1 MKARSF
7 LLAVAATV
15 VLLLTTALGL
25 WWAMAQQSPLKI
37 VGQPLVLPRAARF
50 VPRNASL
57 SLHWLADPGRM
68 PAYAQAVAP
77 VSRRR
82 QARDSTQQLRD
93 GAFALAG
100 LDFVGELAD
109 WIGPQVSLS
118 LFAPVSDAPA
128 GWVLA
133 LTSLDQDGAKRF
145 LQRFWQT
152 RSLAGTDLQIS
163 RYRGM
168 GVISGRGAL
177 LGQDPQPI
185 ATALIDDD
193 LLLIA
198 SSRGVLEQ
206 SLDVSQLDALHQ
218 LGDEALVADLQQ
230 LGRGAALLTADP
242 VAMATWLGMPR
253 SISDDDDLVG
263 LVAALEPKGT
273 ALDLDAVLR
282 FRQPLGG
289 AGTGGLQSQSLMRS
303 AGGSASALA
312 LLSDP
317 AGLLSPHDQDP
328 VAQWLAPVL
337 EETLQTLGAEGASAV
352 VGLDAGPLL
361 WKQGEEGWLLGTSS
375 DQPGLEAVDA
385 DLQVKGLV
393 RSALPSDGS
402 ALEVWTRLARQRQR
416 GEASLQAQL
425 AVALERESGQ
435 DWWGQTLDALTTRQD
450 HSALEPRLDQLRALQ
465 DDGAAPLAQ
474 QLALATEPSRA
485 QLQKWRPWNLI
496 QSVAGRPLLPA
507 VKELALAVGTD
518 QEEGSGEEGAGQAGS
533 HRLRL
538 RAQLRFG

>member
-7 LLAVAATV
+7 LLAVAAAV
-15 VLLLTTALGL
+15 LLLLTTALGF
-25 WWAMAQQSPLKI
+25 WWAMAKQSPLKL

-50 VPRNASL
+50 VPRDASL
-57 SLHWLADPGRM
+57 SLHWLSDPVRM

-100 LDFVGELAD
+100 LDFSGELAD

-118 LFAPVSDAPA
+118 LFAPVADAPA

-177 LGQDPQPI
+177 LGRDPQPI

-218 LGDEALVADLQQ
+218 LGDQALVADLQQ

-242 VAMATWLGMPR
+242 VAMATWLGMPS
-253 SISDDDDLVG
+253 SISDHDDLVG

-273 ALDLDAVLR
+273 ALNLDAVLR
-282 FRQPLGG
+282 FRQPLGSSG
-289 AGTGGLQSQSLMRS
+289 NGVTLSQSLLRS

-312 LLSDP
+312 VLSDP
-317 AGLLSPHDQDP
+317 AGLLSPNSQDP

-337 EETLQTLGAEGASAV
+337 KDTLQTLGSEGASAV
-352 VGLDAGPLL
+352 VGLDSGPLL
-361 WKQGEEGWLLGTSS
+361 WKQGDAGWLLGTTHAA
-375 DQPGLEAVDA
+375 PGLEAVDKE
-385 DLQVKGLV
+385 LQAKGLV
-393 RSALPSDGS
+393 RSVLPSDGS

-425 AVALERESGQ
+425 AVALERESDQ

-450 HSALEPRLDQLRALQ
+450 HSALDPRLDQLKALQ
-465 DDGAAPLAQ
+465 DEGTAPLAQ

-485 QLQKWRPWNLI
+485 QLQKWRPWSLI

-507 VKELALAVGTD
+507 VQELALAAGTD
-518 QEEGSGEEGAGQAGS
+518 QEDGADQAGS
-533 HRLRL
+533 NRLRV

>member
-7 LLAVAATV
+7 LLAVAAAV
-15 VLLLTTALGL
+15 LLLLTTALGF
-25 WWAMAQQSPLKI
+25 WWAMAKQSPLKL

-50 VPRNASL
+50 VPRDASL
-57 SLHWLADPGRM
+57 SLHWLSDPVRM

-100 LDFVGELAD
+100 LDFSGELAD

-118 LFAPVSDAPA
+118 LFAPVADAPA

-177 LGQDPQPI
+177 LGRDPQPI

-218 LGDEALVADLQQ
+218 LGAQALVADLQQ
-230 LGRGAALLTADP
+230 LGRGAAVLTADP
-242 VAMATWLGMPR
+242 VAMATWLGMPN
-253 SISDDDDLVG
+253 SISDHDDLVG
-263 LVAALEPKGT
+263 LVAALEPKGK
-273 ALDLDAVLR
+273 ALNLDAVLR
-282 FRQPLGG
+282 FRQPLGSSG
-289 AGTGGLQSQSLMRS
+289 NGVTLSQSLLRS

-312 LLSDP
+312 VLSDP
-317 AGLLSPHDQDP
+317 AGLLSPNSQDP

-337 EETLQTLGAEGASAV
+337 KNTLQTLGSEGASAV
-352 VGLDAGPLL
+352 VGLDSGPLL
-361 WKQGEEGWLLGTSS
+361 WKQGEAGWLLGTTHAS
-375 DQPGLEAVDA
+375 PGLESVDKE
-385 DLQVKGLV
+385 LQAKGLV
-393 RSALPSDGS
+393 RSVLPSDGS

-425 AVALERESGQ
+425 AVALERESDQ

-450 HSALEPRLDQLRALQ
+450 HSALEPRLDQLKALQ
-465 DDGAAPLAQ
+465 DEGTAPLAQ

-485 QLQKWRPWNLI
+485 QLQKWRPWSLI

-507 VKELALAVGTD
+507 VQELALAAGTD
-518 QEEGSGEEGAGQAGS
+518 QEEGAGQAGS
-533 HRLRL
+533 KRLRV

>member
-7 LLAVAATV
+7 LLAVAAAV
-15 VLLLTTALGL
+15 LLLLTTALGF
-25 WWAMAQQSPLKI
+25 WWAMAKQSPLKL

-50 VPRNASL
+50 VPREASL
-57 SLHWLADPGRM
+57 SLHWLSDPVRM

-100 LDFVGELAD
+100 LDFSGELAD

-118 LFAPVSDAPA
+118 LFAPVADAPA

-177 LGQDPQPI
+177 LGRDPQPI

-218 LGDEALVADLQQ
+218 LGDQDLVADLQQ

-242 VAMATWLGMPR
+242 VAMATWLGMPS
-253 SISDDDDLVG
+253 SISDHDDLVG

-273 ALDLDAVLR
+273 ALNLDAVLR
-282 FRQPLGG
+282 FRQPLGSSG
-289 AGTGGLQSQSLMRS
+289 NGVTLSQSLLRS

-312 LLSDP
+312 VLSDP
-317 AGLLSPHDQDP
+317 AGLLSPNSQDP
-328 VAQWLAPVL
+328 VAQWLAPVFKD
-337 EETLQTLGAEGASAV
+337 TLQTLGSEGASAV
-352 VGLDAGPLL
+352 VGLDTGPLL
-361 WKQGEEGWLLGTSS
+361 WKQGEAGWLLGTTHAA
-375 DQPGLEAVDA
+375 PGLEAVDKE
-385 DLQVKGLV
+385 LQAKGLV
-393 RSALPSDGS
+393 RSVLPSDGS

-425 AVALERESGQ
+425 AVALERESDQ

-450 HSALEPRLDQLRALQ
+450 HSALDPRLDQLKALQ
-465 DDGAAPLAQ
+465 DEGTAPLAQ

-485 QLQKWRPWNLI
+485 QLQKWRPWSLI

-507 VKELALAVGTD
+507 VQELALAAGTD
-518 QEEGSGEEGAGQAGS
+518 QEDGADQAGS
-533 HRLRL
+533 NRLRV

>member
-7 LLAVAATV
+7 LLAVAAA
-15 VLLLTTALGL
+15 VLVLLTTALGL

-37 VGQPLVLPRAARF
+37 VGQALVLPRAARF
-50 VPRNASL
+50 VPKDVSL
-57 SLHWLADPGRM
+57 SLHWLSDPVRM

-118 LFAPVSDAPA
+118 LLAPVADAPA

-177 LGQDPQPI
+177 LGREPQPI

-218 LGDEALVADLQQ
+218 LGDSALEADLKQ

-242 VAMATWLGMPR
+242 AAMATWLGMPS
-253 SISDDDDLVG
+253 SISDRDDLVG
-263 LVAALEPKGT
+263 LVAALDPKGT
-273 ALDLDAVLR
+273 ALNLDAVLR
-282 FRQPLGG
+282 FRQPLGS
-289 AGTGGLQSQSLMRS
+289 AGNGITLSHSLMRS

-312 LLSDP
+312 VLSDP
-317 AGLLSPHDQDP
+317 AALLSPQSDAP

-337 EETLQTLGAEGASAV
+337 QETLQTLGAEGASAV

-361 WKQGEEGWLLGTSS
+361 WEQGEEGWLLGTSS

-385 DLQVKGLV
+385 DLQAKGLV

-450 HSALEPRLDQLRALQ
+450 HAALEPRLDQLRALQ
-465 DDGAAPLAQ
+465 DEGAAPLAQ

-485 QLQKWRPWNLI
+485 QLQKWRPWSLI
-496 QSVAGRPLLPA
+496 QSVAGQPLLPA
-507 VKELALAVGTD
+507 VQELALAAGPD
-518 QEEGSGEEGAGQAGS
+518 QEEGAGQAGS
-533 HRLRL
+533 NRLRL

>member
-1 MKARSF
+1 
-7 LLAVAATV
+7 V
-15 VLLLTTALGL
+15 
-25 WWAMAQQSPLKI
+25 
-37 VGQPLVLPRAARF
+37 
-50 VPRNASL
+50 
-57 SLHWLADPGRM
+57 
-68 PAYAQAVAP
+68 
-77 VSRRR
+77 
-82 QARDSTQQLRD
+82 
-93 GAFALAG
+93 G

-118 LFAPVSDAPA
+118 LLAPVPDAPA

-133 LTSLDQDGAKRF
+133 LTSIDQDGAKRF

-177 LGQDPQPI
+177 LGRETQPI

-218 LGDEALVADLQQ
+218 LGDTDLEADLKQ

-242 VAMATWLGMPR
+242 AAMVKWLGMP
-253 SISDDDDLVG
+253 SPISDHDDLVG

-273 ALDLDAVLR
+273 VLNLDAVLR
-282 FRQPLGG
+282 FRQPLGSVG
-289 AGTGGLQSQSLMRS
+289 NGVTLSQSLMRS

-317 AGLLSPHDQDP
+317 AGLLSPQSEDP

-337 EETLQTLGAEGASAV
+337 QETLQTLGDEGASAV
-352 VGLDAGPLL
+352 VGLDTGPLL
-361 WKQGEEGWLLGTSS
+361 WEQGEEGWLLGTSS

-385 DLQVKGLV
+385 HLQAKGLV

-416 GEASLQAQL
+416 GEASLKAQL

-435 DWWGQTLDALTTRQD
+435 DWWGQTLDALSTRQD
-450 HSALEPRLDQLRALQ
+450 HAALEPRLDQLQALQ
-465 DDGAAPLAQ
+465 DEGAAPLAQ

-485 QLQKWRPWNLI
+485 QLQKWRPWSLI

-507 VKELALAVGTD
+507 VQELAIAAGPD
-518 QEEGSGEEGAGQAGS
+518 QEEGAGQAGS
-533 HRLRL
+533 NRLRL

>member
-7 LLAVAATV
+7 LLAVAAAV
-15 VLLLTTALGL
+15 LLLLTTALGL
-25 WWAMAQQSPLKI
+25 WWAMAEQSPLKL

-50 VPRNASL
+50 VPREASL
-57 SLHWLADPGRM
+57 SLHWLSDPVRM

-82 QARDSTQQLRD
+82 QALDSTQQLRD

-100 LDFVGELAD
+100 LDFSGELAD

-118 LFAPVSDAPA
+118 LLAPVADAPA

-177 LGQDPQPI
+177 LGRDPQPI

-218 LGDEALVADLQQ
+218 LGDQALVADLQQ

-242 VAMATWLGMPR
+242 AAMATWLGIPS
-253 SISDDDDLVG
+253 SISDRDDFVG

-273 ALDLDAVLR
+273 ALNLDAVLR
-282 FRQPLGG
+282 FRQPLGS
-289 AGTGGLQSQSLMRS
+289 AGNGVTLSQSLMRS

-312 LLSDP
+312 VLSDP
-317 AGLLSPHDQDP
+317 AALLSPQSEDP

-337 EETLQTLGAEGASAV
+337 QETLQTLGAEAASAV

-361 WKQGEEGWLLGTSS
+361 WEQGKEGWLLGTSS

-385 DLQVKGLV
+385 DLQAKGLV
-393 RSALPSDGS
+393 RSALPSDDS
-402 ALEVWTRLARQRQR
+402 VLEVWTRLARQQQR

-450 HSALEPRLDQLRALQ
+450 YSALEPRLDQLQALQ
-465 DDGAAPLAQ
+465 DEGAAPLAQ

-485 QLQKWRPWNLI
+485 QLQKWRPWSLI

-507 VKELALAVGTD
+507 VQELAVAAGLD
-518 QEEGSGEEGAGQAGS
+518 QEEGAGQEGS
-533 HRLRL
+533 NRLRL

>member
-7 LLAVAATV
+7 LLAVAAAV
-15 VLLLTTALGL
+15 LVLLTSALGL

-37 VGQPLVLPRAARF
+37 VGQALVLPRAARF
-50 VPRNASL
+50 VPKDSSL
-57 SLHWLADPGRM
+57 SLHWLSDPVRM

-118 LFAPVSDAPA
+118 LLAPVADAPA

-177 LGQDPQPI
+177 LGREPQPI

-218 LGDEALVADLQQ
+218 LGDSALEADLKQ

-242 VAMATWLGMPR
+242 AAMATWLGMPS
-253 SISDDDDLVG
+253 SISDRDDLVG
-263 LVAALEPKGT
+263 LVAALDPKGT
-273 ALDLDAVLR
+273 ALNLDAVLR
-282 FRQPLGG
+282 FRQPLGS
-289 AGTGGLQSQSLMRS
+289 AGNGLMLSQSLMRS

-312 LLSDP
+312 VLSDP
-317 AGLLSPHDQDP
+317 AALLSPQSEAP

-337 EETLQTLGAEGASAV
+337 QETLQTLGAEGASAV

-361 WKQGEEGWLLGTSS
+361 WEQGEEGWLLGTSS

-385 DLQVKGLV
+385 DLQAKGLV

-450 HSALEPRLDQLRALQ
+450 HAALEPRLDQLRALQ
-465 DDGAAPLAQ
+465 DEGAAPLAQ

-485 QLQKWRPWNLI
+485 QLQKWRPWRLI
-496 QSVAGRPLLPA
+496 QSVAGQPLLPA
-507 VKELALAVGTD
+507 VQELALAAGPD
-518 QEEGSGEEGAGQAGS
+518 QEEGAGQAGS
-533 HRLRL
+533 NRLRL

>member
-7 LLAVAATV
+7 LLAVAAA
-15 VLLLTTALGL
+15 VLVLLTTALGL

-37 VGQPLVLPRAARF
+37 VSQALVLPRAARF
-50 VPRNASL
+50 VPKDASL
-57 SLHWLADPGRM
+57 SLHWLSDPVRM

-118 LFAPVSDAPA
+118 LLAPVADAPA

-177 LGQDPQPI
+177 LGREPQPI

-218 LGDEALVADLQQ
+218 LGDAALEADLKQ

-242 VAMATWLGMPR
+242 AAMATWLGMPS
-253 SISDDDDLVG
+253 SISDRDDLVG
-263 LVAALEPKGT
+263 LVAALDPKGT
-273 ALDLDAVLR
+273 ALNLDAVLR
-282 FRQPLGG
+282 FRQPLGS
-289 AGTGGLQSQSLMRS
+289 AGNGITLSHSLMRS

-312 LLSDP
+312 VLSDP
-317 AGLLSPHDQDP
+317 AALLSPQSDAP

-337 EETLQTLGAEGASAV
+337 QETLQTLGAEGASAV

-361 WKQGEEGWLLGTSS
+361 WEQGEEGWLLGTSS

-385 DLQVKGLV
+385 DLQAKGLV

-435 DWWGQTLDALTTRQD
+435 DWWGHTLDALTTRQD
-450 HSALEPRLDQLRALQ
+450 HAALEPRLDQLRALQ
-465 DDGAAPLAQ
+465 DEGAAPLAQ

-485 QLQKWRPWNLI
+485 QLQKWRPWSLI
-496 QSVAGRPLLPA
+496 QSVAGKPLLPA
-507 VKELALAVGTD
+507 VQELALAAGPD
-518 QEEGSGEEGAGQAGS
+518 QEEGAGQAGS
-533 HRLRL
+533 NRLRL

>member
-7 LLAVAATV
+7 LLAVAAAV
-15 VLLLTTALGL
+15 LLLLTTALGF
-25 WWAMAQQSPLKI
+25 WWAMAKQSPLKL

-50 VPRNASL
+50 VPRDASL
-57 SLHWLADPGRM
+57 SLHWLADPVRM

-100 LDFVGELAD
+100 LDFSGELAD
-109 WIGPQVSLS
+109 WIGPQVSLF
-118 LFAPVSDAPA
+118 LVAPVADAPA

-177 LGQDPQPI
+177 LGRDPQPI

-218 LGDEALVADLQQ
+218 LGDQALVADLQQ
-230 LGRGAALLTADP
+230 LSRGAALLTADP
-242 VAMATWLGMPR
+242 VAMATWLGMPNA
-253 SISDDDDLVG
+253 ISDHDDLVG

-273 ALDLDAVLR
+273 ALNLDAVLR
-282 FRQPLGG
+282 FRQPLGSSG
-289 AGTGGLQSQSLMRS
+289 NGVTLSQSLLRS

-312 LLSDP
+312 VLSDP
-317 AGLLSPHDQDP
+317 AGLLSPDSQDP

-337 EETLQTLGAEGASAV
+337 EDTLQTLGSEGASAV
-352 VGLDAGPLL
+352 VGLDSGPLL
-361 WKQGEEGWLLGTSS
+361 WKQGEEGWLLGTTTA
-375 DQPGLEAVDA
+375 QPGLEIVDA
-385 DLQVKGLV
+385 GLQDKGLV

-402 ALEVWTRLARQRQR
+402 TLEVWTRLARQRQR
-416 GEASLQAQL
+416 GEISLQAQL
-425 AVALERESGQ
+425 AVALEREPDQ
-435 DWWGQTLDALTTRQD
+435 DWWGETLDALTTRQD
-450 HSALEPRLDQLRALQ
+450 HSALDPRLDQLKALQ
-465 DDGAAPLAQ
+465 DEGTAPLAQ

-485 QLQKWRPWNLI
+485 QLQKWRPWSLI

-507 VKELALAVGTD
+507 VQELALAAGID
-518 QEEGSGEEGAGQAGS
+518 PEESAGQAGS
-533 HRLRL
+533 NRIRV

>member
-7 LLAVAATV
+7 LLAVAAAV
-15 VLLLTTALGL
+15 LLLLTTALGF
-25 WWAMAQQSPLKI
+25 WWAMAKQSPLKL

-50 VPRNASL
+50 VPRDASL
-57 SLHWLADPGRM
+57 SLHWLSDPVRM

-100 LDFVGELAD
+100 LDFAGELAD

-118 LFAPVSDAPA
+118 LVGPVADAPS

-152 RSLAGTDLQIS
+152 RSLAGTDLQVS

-177 LGQDPQPI
+177 LGREPQPI

-242 VAMATWLGMPR
+242 VAMATWLGMPNA
-253 SISDDDDLVG
+253 ISDHDDLVG

-273 ALDLDAVLR
+273 ALNLDAVLR
-282 FRQPLGG
+282 FRQPLGSSG
-289 AGTGGLQSQSLMRS
+289 NGVTLSPSLLRS

-312 LLSDP
+312 VLSDP
-317 AGLLSPHDQDP
+317 AGLLSPDSQDP

-337 EETLQTLGAEGASAV
+337 KDTLQTLGSEGASAV
-352 VGLDAGPLL
+352 VGLDTGPLL
-361 WKQGEEGWLLGTSS
+361 WKQGEAGWLLGTTHAA
-375 DQPGLEAVDA
+375 PGLEAVDKE
-385 DLQVKGLV
+385 LQAKGLV
-393 RSALPSDGS
+393 RSVLPSDGS

-425 AVALERESGQ
+425 AVALERESDQ

-450 HSALEPRLDQLRALQ
+450 HSALDPRLDQLKALQ
-465 DDGAAPLAQ
+465 DEGTAPLAQ

-485 QLQKWRPWNLI
+485 QLQKWRPWSLI

-507 VKELALAVGTD
+507 VQELALAAGTD
-518 QEEGSGEEGAGQAGS
+518 QEDGADQAGS
-533 HRLRL
+533 NRLRV

>member
-7 LLAVAATV
+7 LLAVAAAV
-15 VLLLTTALGL
+15 LVLLTSALGL

-37 VGQPLVLPRAARF
+37 VGQALVLPRAARF
-50 VPRNASL
+50 VPKDASL
-57 SLHWLADPGRM
+57 SLHWLSDPVRM

-118 LFAPVSDAPA
+118 LLAPVADAPA

-177 LGQDPQPI
+177 LGREPQPI

-218 LGDEALVADLQQ
+218 LGDSALEADLKQ

-242 VAMATWLGMPR
+242 AAMATWLGMPS
-253 SISDDDDLVG
+253 SISDRDDLVG
-263 LVAALEPKGT
+263 LVAALDPKGT
-273 ALDLDAVLR
+273 ALNLDAVLR
-282 FRQPLGG
+282 FRQPLGS
-289 AGTGGLQSQSLMRS
+289 AGNGLMLSQSLMRS

-312 LLSDP
+312 VLSDP
-317 AGLLSPHDQDP
+317 AALLSPQSEAP

-337 EETLQTLGAEGASAV
+337 QETLQTLGAEGASAV

-361 WKQGEEGWLLGTSS
+361 WEQGEEGWLLGTSS
-375 DQPGLEAVDA
+375 DQPGLEAVDV
-385 DLQVKGLV
+385 DLQAKGLV

-450 HSALEPRLDQLRALQ
+450 HAALEPRLDQLRALQ
-465 DDGAAPLAQ
+465 DEGAAPLAQ

-485 QLQKWRPWNLI
+485 QLQKWRPWSLI
-496 QSVAGRPLLPA
+496 QSVAGQPLLPA
-507 VKELALAVGTD
+507 VQELALAAGPD
-518 QEEGSGEEGAGQAGS
+518 QEEGAGQAGS
-533 HRLRL
+533 NRLRL

>member
-7 LLAVAATV
+7 LLAVAAAV
-15 VLLLTTALGL
+15 LLLLTTALGF

-37 VGQPLVLPRAARF
+37 GGQALVLPRAARF
-50 VPRNASL
+50 VPKVASL
-57 SLHWLADPGRM
+57 SLHWLSDPVRM

-82 QARDSTQQLRD
+82 QARNSTQQLRD

-118 LFAPVSDAPA
+118 LLAPVADAPA

-177 LGQDPQPI
+177 LGRDPQPI

-218 LGDEALVADLQQ
+218 LGDSALEADLKQ

-242 VAMATWLGMPR
+242 AAMATWLGMPS
-253 SISDDDDLVG
+253 SISAREDLVG
-263 LVAALEPKGT
+263 LVAALDPKGT
-273 ALDLDAVLR
+273 ALNLDAVLR
-282 FRQPLGG
+282 FRQPLGS
-289 AGTGGLQSQSLMRS
+289 AGNGITLSHSLMRS

-312 LLSDP
+312 VLSDP
-317 AGLLSPHDQDP
+317 AALLSPQSDAP

-337 EETLQTLGAEGASAV
+337 QETLQTLGAEGASAV

-361 WKQGEEGWLLGTSS
+361 WEQGEEGRLLGTSS

-385 DLQVKGLV
+385 DLQAKGLV

-425 AVALERESGQ
+425 AVALERESGE

-450 HSALEPRLDQLRALQ
+450 HAALEPRLDQLRALQ
-465 DDGAAPLAQ
+465 DEGAAPLAQ

-485 QLQKWRPWNLI
+485 QLQKWRPWSLI
-496 QSVAGRPLLPA
+496 QSVAGKPLLPA
-507 VKELALAVGTD
+507 VQELALAAGPD
-518 QEEGSGEEGAGQAGS
+518 QEEGAGQAGS
-533 HRLRL
+533 NRLRL

>member
-7 LLAVAATV
+7 LLAVAAA
-15 VLLLTTALGL
+15 VLVLLTTALGL
-25 WWAMAQQSPLKI
+25 WWAMAQQSPLKL

-50 VPRNASL
+50 VPKDASL
-57 SLHWLADPGRM
+57 SLHWLSDPVRM

-82 QARDSTQQLRD
+82 QARDSTRQLRD

-118 LFAPVSDAPA
+118 LLAPVADAPA

-177 LGQDPQPI
+177 LGREPQPI

-218 LGDEALVADLQQ
+218 LGDAALEADLKQ

-242 VAMATWLGMPR
+242 VAMATWLGMPS
-253 SISDDDDLVG
+253 SISDHDDLVG

-273 ALDLDAVLR
+273 ALNLDAVLR
-282 FRQPLGG
+282 FRQPLGSVG
-289 AGTGGLQSQSLMRS
+289 NGVAPSQSLMRS

-317 AGLLSPHDQDP
+317 AGLLSPQSEDP
-328 VAQWLAPVL
+328 IAQWLAPVL
-337 EETLQTLGAEGASAV
+337 EETLQTLGDEGASAV

-361 WKQGEEGWLLGTSS
+361 WEQGEEGWLLGTSS

-385 DLQVKGLV
+385 DLQAKGLV

-402 ALEVWTRLARQRQR
+402 VLEVWTRLARQRQR

-450 HSALEPRLDQLRALQ
+450 HSAIEPRLDQLRALQ
-465 DDGAAPLAQ
+465 DEGEAPLAQ

-485 QLQKWRPWNLI
+485 QLQKWRPWSLI

-507 VKELALAVGTD
+507 VQELAIAAGPD
-518 QEEGSGEEGAGQAGS
+518 QEEGAGQAGS
-533 HRLRL
+533 NRLRL

>member
-7 LLAVAATV
+7 LLAVAAAV
-15 VLLLTTALGL
+15 LVLLTSALGV

-37 VGQPLVLPRAARF
+37 VGQALVLPRAARF
-50 VPRNASL
+50 VPKDASL
-57 SLHWLADPGRM
+57 SLHWLSDPVRM

-118 LFAPVSDAPA
+118 LLAPVADAPA

-177 LGQDPQPI
+177 LGREPQPI

-218 LGDEALVADLQQ
+218 LGDSALEADLKQ

-242 VAMATWLGMPR
+242 AAMATWLGMPS
-253 SISDDDDLVG
+253 SISDRDDLVG
-263 LVAALEPKGT
+263 LVAALDPKGT
-273 ALDLDAVLR
+273 ALNLDAVLR
-282 FRQPLGG
+282 FRQPLGS
-289 AGTGGLQSQSLMRS
+289 AGNGITLSHSLMRS

-312 LLSDP
+312 VLSDP
-317 AGLLSPHDQDP
+317 AALLSPQSEAP
-328 VAQWLAPVL
+328 VVQWLAPVL
-337 EETLQTLGAEGASAV
+337 QETLQTLGAEGASAV

-361 WKQGEEGWLLGTSS
+361 WEQGEEGWLLGTTS
-375 DQPGLEAVDA
+375 DQPGLEAVDV
-385 DLQVKGLV
+385 DLQAKGLV

-450 HSALEPRLDQLRALQ
+450 HAALEPRLDQLRALQ
-465 DDGAAPLAQ
+465 DEGAAPLAQ

-485 QLQKWRPWNLI
+485 QLQKWRPWSLI
-496 QSVAGRPLLPA
+496 QSVAGQPLLPA
-507 VKELALAVGTD
+507 VQELALAAGPD
-518 QEEGSGEEGAGQAGS
+518 QEEGAGQAGS
-533 HRLRL
+533 NRLRL

>member
-7 LLAVAATV
+7 LLAVAAAV
-15 VLLLTTALGL
+15 LLLLTTALGF
-25 WWAMAQQSPLKI
+25 WWAMAKQSPLKL

-50 VPRNASL
+50 VPRDASL
-57 SLHWLADPGRM
+57 SLHWLSDPVRM

-100 LDFVGELAD
+100 LDFSGELAD

-118 LFAPVSDAPA
+118 LFAPVADAPA

-177 LGQDPQPI
+177 LGRDPQPI

-218 LGDEALVADLQQ
+218 LGAQALVADLQQ
-230 LGRGAALLTADP
+230 LGRGAAVLTADP
-242 VAMATWLGMPR
+242 VAMATWLGMPN
-253 SISDDDDLVG
+253 SISDHDDLVG
-263 LVAALEPKGT
+263 LVAALEPKGK
-273 ALDLDAVLR
+273 ALNLDAVLR
-282 FRQPLGG
+282 FRQPLGSSG
-289 AGTGGLQSQSLMRS
+289 NGVTLSQSLLRS

-312 LLSDP
+312 VLSDP
-317 AGLLSPHDQDP
+317 AGLLSPNSQDP

-337 EETLQTLGAEGASAV
+337 KNTLQTLGSEGASAV
-352 VGLDAGPLL
+352 VGLDSGPLL
-361 WKQGEEGWLLGTSS
+361 WKQGEAGWLLGTTHA
-375 DQPGLEAVDA
+375 QPGLEAVDA
-385 DLQVKGLV
+385 DLQGKGLV
-393 RSALPSDGS
+393 RSVLPSDGS

-416 GEASLQAQL
+416 GESSLQAQL
-425 AVALERESGQ
+425 AVALERESGE

-450 HSALEPRLDQLRALQ
+450 HSALEPRLDQLKALQ
-465 DDGAAPLAQ
+465 DEGTAPLAQ

-485 QLQKWRPWNLI
+485 QLQKWRPWSLI

-507 VKELALAVGTD
+507 VQELALAAGTD
-518 QEEGSGEEGAGQAGS
+518 QEEGAGQAGS
-533 HRLRL
+533 KRLRV

>member
-7 LLAVAATV
+7 LLAVAAA
-15 VLLLTTALGL
+15 VLVLLTTALGL
-25 WWAMAQQSPLKI
+25 WWAMAQQSPLKL

-50 VPRNASL
+50 VPKDASL
-57 SLHWLADPGRM
+57 SLHWLSDPVRM

-118 LFAPVSDAPA
+118 LLAPVADAPA

-177 LGQDPQPI
+177 LGREPQPI

-218 LGDEALVADLQQ
+218 LGDSALEADLKQ

-242 VAMATWLGMPR
+242 AAMATWLGVPS
-253 SISDDDDLVG
+253 SISDRDDLVG
-263 LVAALEPKGT
+263 LVAALDPKGT
-273 ALDLDAVLR
+273 ALNLDAVLR
-282 FRQPLGG
+282 FRQPLGS
-289 AGTGGLQSQSLMRS
+289 AGNGITLSHSLMRS

-312 LLSDP
+312 VLSDP
-317 AGLLSPHDQDP
+317 AALLSPQSDAP

-337 EETLQTLGAEGASAV
+337 QETLQTLGAEGASAV

-361 WKQGEEGWLLGTSS
+361 WEQGEEGWLLGTSS

-385 DLQVKGLV
+385 DLQAKGLV

-450 HSALEPRLDQLRALQ
+450 HAALEPRLDQLRALQ
-465 DDGAAPLAQ
+465 DEGAAPLAQ

-485 QLQKWRPWNLI
+485 QLQKWRPWSLI
-496 QSVAGRPLLPA
+496 QSVAGKPLLPA
-507 VKELALAVGTD
+507 VQELALAAGPD
-518 QEEGSGEEGAGQAGS
+518 QEEGAGQAGS
-533 HRLRL
+533 NRLRL

>member
-7 LLAVAATV
+7 LLAVAAAV
-15 VLLLTTALGL
+15 LLLLTTALGF
-25 WWAMAQQSPLKI
+25 WWAMAKQSPLKL

-50 VPRNASL
+50 VPRDSSL
-57 SLHWLADPGRM
+57 SLHWLSDPVRM

-100 LDFVGELAD
+100 LDFSGELAD
-109 WIGPQVSLS
+109 WIGPQVSLF
-118 LFAPVSDAPA
+118 LVAPVADAPA

-177 LGQDPQPI
+177 LGRDPQPI

-218 LGDEALVADLQQ
+218 LGDQALAADLQQ

-242 VAMATWLGMPR
+242 VAMATWLGMPNA
-253 SISDDDDLVG
+253 ISDHDDLVG

-273 ALDLDAVLR
+273 ALNLDAVLR
-282 FRQPLGG
+282 FRQPLGSSG
-289 AGTGGLQSQSLMRS
+289 NGVTLSQSLLRS

-312 LLSDP
+312 VLSDP
-317 AGLLSPHDQDP
+317 AGLLSPNSQDP

-337 EETLQTLGAEGASAV
+337 KDTLQTLGSEGASAV
-352 VGLDAGPLL
+352 VGLDTGPLL
-361 WKQGEEGWLLGTSS
+361 WKQGEAGWLLGTTHAA
-375 DQPGLEAVDA
+375 PGLEAVDKE
-385 DLQVKGLV
+385 LQAKGLV
-393 RSALPSDGS
+393 RSVLPSDGS

-425 AVALERESGQ
+425 AVALERESDQ

-450 HSALEPRLDQLRALQ
+450 HSALDPRLDQLKALQ
-465 DDGAAPLAQ
+465 DEGTAPLAQ

-485 QLQKWRPWNLI
+485 QLQKWRPWSLI

-507 VKELALAVGTD
+507 VQELALAAGTD
-518 QEEGSGEEGAGQAGS
+518 QEDGADQAGS
-533 HRLRL
+533 NRLRV

>member
-7 LLAVAATV
+7 LLAVAAAV
-15 VLLLTTALGL
+15 LLLLTTALGF
-25 WWAMAQQSPLKI
+25 WWAMAKQSPLKL

-50 VPRNASL
+50 VPREASL
-57 SLHWLADPGRM
+57 SLHWLSDPVRM

-100 LDFVGELAD
+100 LDFSGELAD

-118 LFAPVSDAPA
+118 LFAPVADAPA

-177 LGQDPQPI
+177 LGRDPQPI

-218 LGDEALVADLQQ
+218 LGDQALVADLQQ

-242 VAMATWLGMPR
+242 VAMATWLGMPS
-253 SISDDDDLVG
+253 SISDHDDLVG

-273 ALDLDAVLR
+273 ALNLDAVLR
-282 FRQPLGG
+282 FRQPLGSSG
-289 AGTGGLQSQSLMRS
+289 NGVTLSQSLLRS

-312 LLSDP
+312 VLSDP
-317 AGLLSPHDQDP
+317 AGLLSPNSQDP

-337 EETLQTLGAEGASAV
+337 KDTLQTLGSEGASAV
-352 VGLDAGPLL
+352 VGLDSGPLL
-361 WKQGEEGWLLGTSS
+361 WKQGEAGWLLGTTHAA
-375 DQPGLEAVDA
+375 PGLEAVDKE
-385 DLQVKGLV
+385 LQAKGLV
-393 RSALPSDGS
+393 RSVLPSDGS

-425 AVALERESGQ
+425 AVALERESDQ

-450 HSALEPRLDQLRALQ
+450 HSALDPRLDQLKALQ
-465 DDGAAPLAQ
+465 DEGTAPLAQ

-485 QLQKWRPWNLI
+485 QLQKWRPWSLI

-507 VKELALAVGTD
+507 VQELALAAGTD
-518 QEEGSGEEGAGQAGS
+518 QEDGADQAGS
-533 HRLRL
+533 SRLRV

>member
-7 LLAVAATV
+7 LLAVAAAV
-15 VLLLTTALGL
+15 LVLLTSALGL

-37 VGQPLVLPRAARF
+37 VGQALVLPRAARF
-50 VPRNASL
+50 VPKDASL
-57 SLHWLADPGRM
+57 SLHWLSDPVRM

-118 LFAPVSDAPA
+118 LLAPVADAPA

-177 LGQDPQPI
+177 LGREPQPI

-218 LGDEALVADLQQ
+218 LGDSALEADLKQ

-242 VAMATWLGMPR
+242 AAMATWLGMPS
-253 SISDDDDLVG
+253 SISDRDDLVG
-263 LVAALEPKGT
+263 LVAALDPKGT
-273 ALDLDAVLR
+273 ALNLDAVLR
-282 FRQPLGG
+282 FRQPLGS
-289 AGTGGLQSQSLMRS
+289 AGNGLMLSQSLMRS
-303 AGGSASALA
+303 AGGSASAPA
-312 LLSDP
+312 VLSDP
-317 AGLLSPHDQDP
+317 AALLSPQSEAP

-337 EETLQTLGAEGASAV
+337 QETLQTLGAEGASAV

-361 WKQGEEGWLLGTSS
+361 WEQGEEGWLLGTSS
-375 DQPGLEAVDA
+375 DQPGLEAVDV
-385 DLQVKGLV
+385 DLQAKGLV

-450 HSALEPRLDQLRALQ
+450 HAALEPRLDQLRALQ
-465 DDGAAPLAQ
+465 DEGAAPLAQ

-485 QLQKWRPWNLI
+485 QLQKWRPWRLI
-496 QSVAGRPLLPA
+496 QSVAGQPLLPA
-507 VKELALAVGTD
+507 VQELALAAGPD
-518 QEEGSGEEGAGQAGS
+518 QEEGAGQAGS
-533 HRLRL
+533 NRLRL

>member
-7 LLAVAATV
+7 LLAVAAA
-15 VLLLTTALGL
+15 VLVLLTTALGL

-37 VGQPLVLPRAARF
+37 VGQALVLPRAARF
-50 VPRNASL
+50 VPKDASL
-57 SLHWLADPGRM
+57 SLHWLSDPVRM

-109 WIGPQVSLS
+109 WVGPQVSLS
-118 LFAPVSDAPA
+118 LLAPVADAPA

-177 LGQDPQPI
+177 LGREPQPI

-218 LGDEALVADLQQ
+218 LGDAALEADLKQ

-242 VAMATWLGMPR
+242 AAMATWLGMPS
-253 SISDDDDLVG
+253 SISDRDDLVG
-263 LVAALEPKGT
+263 LVAALDPKGT
-273 ALDLDAVLR
+273 ALNLDAVLR
-282 FRQPLGG
+282 FRQPLGS
-289 AGTGGLQSQSLMRS
+289 AGNGITLSHSLMRS

-312 LLSDP
+312 VLSDP
-317 AGLLSPHDQDP
+317 AALLSPQSEAP
-328 VAQWLAPVL
+328 IAQWLAPVL
-337 EETLQTLGAEGASAV
+337 QETLQTLGAEGASAV

-361 WKQGEEGWLLGTSS
+361 WEQGEEGWLLGTSS

-385 DLQVKGLV
+385 DLQAKGLV

-450 HSALEPRLDQLRALQ
+450 HAALEPRLDQLRALQ
-465 DDGAAPLAQ
+465 DEGAAPLAQ

-485 QLQKWRPWNLI
+485 QLQKWRPWSLI
-496 QSVAGRPLLPA
+496 QSVAGKPLLPA
-507 VKELALAVGTD
+507 VQELALAAGPD
-518 QEEGSGEEGAGQAGS
+518 QEEGAGQAGS
-533 HRLRL
+533 NRLRL

>member
-7 LLAVAATV
+7 LLAVAAA
-15 VLLLTTALGL
+15 VLVLLTTALGL

-37 VGQPLVLPRAARF
+37 VSQALVLPRAARF
-50 VPRNASL
+50 VPKDASL
-57 SLHWLADPGRM
+57 SLHWLSDPVRM

-118 LFAPVSDAPA
+118 LLAPVADAPA

-177 LGQDPQPI
+177 LGREPQPI

-218 LGDEALVADLQQ
+218 LGDAALEADLKQ

-242 VAMATWLGMPR
+242 AAMATWLGMPS
-253 SISDDDDLVG
+253 SISDRDDLVG
-263 LVAALEPKGT
+263 LVAALDPKGT
-273 ALDLDAVLR
+273 ALNLDAVLR
-282 FRQPLGG
+282 FRQPLGS
-289 AGTGGLQSQSLMRS
+289 AGNGITLSHSLMRS

-312 LLSDP
+312 VLSDP
-317 AGLLSPHDQDP
+317 AALLSPQSEAP
-328 VAQWLAPVL
+328 IAQWLAPVL
-337 EETLQTLGAEGASAV
+337 QETLQTLGAEGASAV

-361 WKQGEEGWLLGTSS
+361 WEQGEEGWLLGTSS

-385 DLQVKGLV
+385 DLQAKGLV
-393 RSALPSDGS
+393 RSALPSEGS

-450 HSALEPRLDQLRALQ
+450 HAALEPRLDQLRALQ
-465 DDGAAPLAQ
+465 DEGAAPLAQ

-485 QLQKWRPWNLI
+485 QLQKWRPWSLI
-496 QSVAGRPLLPA
+496 QSVAGKPLLPA
-507 VKELALAVGTD
+507 VQELALAAGPD
-518 QEEGSGEEGAGQAGS
+518 QEEGAGQAGS
-533 HRLRL
+533 NRLRL

>member
-7 LLAVAATV
+7 LLAVAAA
-15 VLLLTTALGL
+15 VLVLLTTALGL

-37 VGQPLVLPRAARF
+37 VGQALVLPRAARF
-50 VPRNASL
+50 VPKDASL
-57 SLHWLADPGRM
+57 SLHWLSDPVRM

-118 LFAPVSDAPA
+118 LIAPVADAPA

-168 GVISGRGAL
+168 GLISGRGAL
-177 LGQDPQPI
+177 LGRDPQPI

-218 LGDEALVADLQQ
+218 LGDSALEADLKQ

-242 VAMATWLGMPR
+242 AAMATWLGMPS
-253 SISDDDDLVG
+253 SISDRDDLVG
-263 LVAALEPKGT
+263 LVAALDPKGT
-273 ALDLDAVLR
+273 ALNLDAVLR
-282 FRQPLGG
+282 FRQPLGS
-289 AGTGGLQSQSLMRS
+289 AGNGITLSHSLMRS

-312 LLSDP
+312 VLSDP
-317 AGLLSPHDQDP
+317 AALLSPQSDAP

-337 EETLQTLGAEGASAV
+337 QETLQTLGAEGASAV

-361 WKQGEEGWLLGTSS
+361 WEQGEEGWLLGTSS

-385 DLQVKGLV
+385 DLQAKGLV

-450 HSALEPRLDQLRALQ
+450 HAALEPRLDQLRALQ
-465 DDGAAPLAQ
+465 DEGAVPLAQ

-485 QLQKWRPWNLI
+485 QLQKWRPWSLI
-496 QSVAGRPLLPA
+496 QSVAGKPLLPA
-507 VKELALAVGTD
+507 VQELALAAGPD
-518 QEEGSGEEGAGQAGS
+518 QEKGAGQAGS
-533 HRLRL
+533 NRLRL

>member
-7 LLAVAATV
+7 LLAIAAAV

-25 WWAMAQQSPLKI
+25 WWAMAEQSPLKL

-50 VPRNASL
+50 VPRDASL
-57 SLHWLADPGRM
+57 SLHWLADPVRM

-118 LFAPVSDAPA
+118 LIAPVSDAPA

-163 RYRGM
+163 RYRGI

-177 LGQDPQPI
+177 LGREPQPI

-242 VAMATWLGMPR
+242 VAMTRWLGMPR
-253 SISDDDDLVG
+253 SISDHDDLVG

-273 ALDLDAVLR
+273 ALNLDAVLR
-282 FRQPLGG
+282 FQQPLGSSG
-289 AGTGGLQSQSLMRS
+289 NGLTLSRSLMRS
-303 AGGSASALA
+303 AGGSATALA
-312 LLSDP
+312 VLSDP
-317 AGLLSPHDQDP
+317 AGLLSPQSEDP

-337 EETLQTLGAEGASAV
+337 EETLQTLGTEGASAV
-352 VGLDAGPLL
+352 VGLNAGPLL
-361 WKQGEEGWLLGTSS
+361 WKQGDEGWLLGTSS

-385 DLQVKGLV
+385 DLQSKGLV
-393 RSALPSDGS
+393 RSALPSEGS
-402 ALEVWTRLARQRQR
+402 ALEVWTRLVRQRQR

-450 HSALEPRLDQLRALQ
+450 HSALEPRLDQLEALQ
-465 DDGAAPLAQ
+465 DEGVAPLAQ

-485 QLQKWRPWNLI
+485 QLQKWRPWSLI

-507 VKELALAVGTD
+507 VQELALAAGVD
-518 QEEGSGEEGAGQAGS
+518 QEEEGVDQVGSN
-533 HRLRL
+533 RLRL

>member
-7 LLAVAATV
+7 LLAVAAAV
-15 VLLLTTALGL
+15 FVLLTTALGL
-25 WWAMAQQSPLKI
+25 WWAMAQQSPLNL
-37 VGQPLVLPRAARF
+37 VAQPLVLPRAARF
-50 VPRNASL
+50 VPRDASL
-57 SLHWLADPGRM
+57 SLHWLSDPVRM

-77 VSRRR
+77 VSHRR
-82 QARDSTQQLRD
+82 QARDGTQQLRD

-100 LDFVGELAD
+100 LDFGGELAD

-118 LFAPVSDAPA
+118 LLAPVADAPA

-177 LGQDPQPI
+177 LGREPQPI

-206 SLDVSQLDALHQ
+206 SLDVSQLDSLHQ
-218 LGDEALVADLQQ
+218 LGDAALETDLQN

-242 VAMATWLGMPR
+242 VAMSTWLGMPS
-253 SISDDDDLVG
+253 SISGHKDLVG
-263 LVAALEPKGT
+263 LVAALDPKGT
-273 ALDLDAVLR
+273 VLNLDAVLR
-282 FRQPLGG
+282 FRQPFVSSGERI
-289 AGTGGLQSQSLMRS
+289 QPSPSLLRS

-317 AGLLSPHDQDP
+317 AGLLSPQGDDP

-337 EETLQTLGAEGASAV
+337 QETLQTLGAEGASAV

-361 WKQGEEGWLLGTSS
+361 WEQGDEGWLLGTST

-385 DLQVKGLV
+385 DLEAKGLV

-402 ALEVWTRLARQRQR
+402 ALEVWTRLARQKKR

-435 DWWGQTLDALTTRQD
+435 DWWGQTLDALSTRQD

-465 DDGAAPLAQ
+465 DDGAAPWTQ

-485 QLQKWRPWNLI
+485 QLQKWRPWSLI
-496 QSVAGRPLLPA
+496 QSVAGSPLLPA
-507 VKELALAVGTD
+507 VQDLALATGPE
-518 QEEGSGEEGAGQAGS
+518 QEEGVAQAGS
-533 HRLRL
+533 NRLRL

>member
-7 LLAVAATV
+7 LLAVAAA
-15 VLLLTTALGL
+15 VLVLLTTALGL

-37 VGQPLVLPRAARF
+37 VGQALVLPRAARF
-50 VPRNASL
+50 VPKDASL
-57 SLHWLADPGRM
+57 SLHWLSDPVRM

-118 LFAPVSDAPA
+118 LLAPVADAPA

-177 LGQDPQPI
+177 LGRDPQPI

-218 LGDEALVADLQQ
+218 LGDSALEADLKQ

-242 VAMATWLGMPR
+242 AAMATWLGMPS
-253 SISDDDDLVG
+253 SISDRDDLVG
-263 LVAALEPKGT
+263 LVAALDPKGT
-273 ALDLDAVLR
+273 ALNLDAVLR
-282 FRQPLGG
+282 FRQPLGS
-289 AGTGGLQSQSLMRS
+289 AGNGITLSHSLMRS

-312 LLSDP
+312 VLSDP
-317 AGLLSPHDQDP
+317 AALLSPQSDAP

-337 EETLQTLGAEGASAV
+337 QETLQTLGAEGASAV

-361 WKQGEEGWLLGTSS
+361 WEQGEEGWLLGTSS

-385 DLQVKGLV
+385 DLQAKGLV

-450 HSALEPRLDQLRALQ
+450 HAALEPRLDQLRALQ
-465 DDGAAPLAQ
+465 DEGAAPLAQ

-485 QLQKWRPWNLI
+485 QLQKWRPWRLI
-496 QSVAGRPLLPA
+496 QSVAGQPLLPA
-507 VKELALAVGTD
+507 VQELALAAGPD
-518 QEEGSGEEGAGQAGS
+518 QEEGAGQAGS
-533 HRLRL
+533 NRLRL

>member
-7 LLAVAATV
+7 LLAVAAAV
-15 VLLLTTALGL
+15 LLLLTTALGF
-25 WWAMAQQSPLKI
+25 WWAMAKQSPLKL

-50 VPRNASL
+50 VPREASL
-57 SLHWLADPGRM
+57 SLHWLSDPVRM

-100 LDFVGELAD
+100 LDFSGELAD

-118 LFAPVSDAPA
+118 LFAPVADAPA

-177 LGQDPQPI
+177 LGRDPQPI

-218 LGDEALVADLQQ
+218 LGDQALVADLQQ

-242 VAMATWLGMPR
+242 VAMATWLGMPS
-253 SISDDDDLVG
+253 SISDHDDLVG

-273 ALDLDAVLR
+273 ALNLDAVLR
-282 FRQPLGG
+282 FRQPLGSSG
-289 AGTGGLQSQSLMRS
+289 NGVTLSQSLLRS

-312 LLSDP
+312 VLSDP
-317 AGLLSPHDQDP
+317 AGLLSPNSQDP

-337 EETLQTLGAEGASAV
+337 KDTLQTLGSEGASAV
-352 VGLDAGPLL
+352 VGLDTGPLL
-361 WKQGEEGWLLGTSS
+361 WKQGEAGWLLGTTHAA
-375 DQPGLEAVDA
+375 PGLEAVDKE
-385 DLQVKGLV
+385 LQAKGLV
-393 RSALPSDGS
+393 RSVLPSDGS

-425 AVALERESGQ
+425 AVALERESDQ

-450 HSALEPRLDQLRALQ
+450 HSALDPRLDQLKALQ
-465 DDGAAPLAQ
+465 DEGTAPLAQ

-485 QLQKWRPWNLI
+485 QLQKWRPWSLI

-507 VKELALAVGTD
+507 VQELALAAGTD
-518 QEEGSGEEGAGQAGS
+518 QEDGADQAGS
-533 HRLRL
+533 SRLRV

>member
-1 MKARSF
+1 MKARPF
-7 LLAVAATV
+7 LLAVAAA
-15 VLLLTTALGL
+15 VLVLLTTALGL
-25 WWAMAQQSPLKI
+25 WWAMAQQSPLKL

-50 VPRNASL
+50 VPKDASL
-57 SLHWLADPGRM
+57 SLHWLSDPVRM

-118 LFAPVSDAPA
+118 LIAPVADVPA

-168 GVISGRGAL
+168 GLISGRGAL
-177 LGQDPQPI
+177 LGREPQPI

-218 LGDEALVADLQQ
+218 LGDAALEADLKQ

-242 VAMATWLGMPR
+242 AAMATWLGIPS
-253 SISDDDDLVG
+253 SISDRDDFVG

-273 ALDLDAVLR
+273 ALNLDAVLR
-282 FRQPLGG
+282 FRQPLGS
-289 AGTGGLQSQSLMRS
+289 AGNGVTLSQSLMRS

-312 LLSDP
+312 VLSDP
-317 AGLLSPHDQDP
+317 AALLSPQSEDP

-337 EETLQTLGAEGASAV
+337 QETLQTLGAEAASAV

-361 WKQGEEGWLLGTSS
+361 WEQGEEGWLLGTSS

-385 DLQVKGLV
+385 DLQAKGLV
-393 RSALPSDGS
+393 RSALPSDDS
-402 ALEVWTRLARQRQR
+402 VLEVWTRLARQQQR

-450 HSALEPRLDQLRALQ
+450 YSALEPRLDQLQALQ
-465 DDGAAPLAQ
+465 DEGAAPLAQ

-485 QLQKWRPWNLI
+485 QLQKWRPWSLI

-507 VKELALAVGTD
+507 VQELAVAAGLD
-518 QEEGSGEEGAGQAGS
+518 QEEGAGQEGS
-533 HRLRL
+533 NRLRL

>member
-7 LLAVAATV
+7 LLAVAAAV
-15 VLLLTTALGL
+15 LLLLTTALGF
-25 WWAMAQQSPLKI
+25 WWAMAKQSPLKL

-50 VPRNASL
+50 VPRDASL
-57 SLHWLADPGRM
+57 SLHWLADPVRM

-100 LDFVGELAD
+100 LDFSGELAD

-118 LFAPVSDAPA
+118 LFAPVADAPA

-177 LGQDPQPI
+177 LGRDPQPI

-218 LGDEALVADLQQ
+218 LGDQALVADLQQ

-242 VAMATWLGMPR
+242 VAMATWLGMPNA
-253 SISDDDDLVG
+253 ISDHDDLVG

-273 ALDLDAVLR
+273 ALNLDAVLR
-282 FRQPLGG
+282 FRQPLGSSG
-289 AGTGGLQSQSLMRS
+289 NGVTLSQSLLRS

-312 LLSDP
+312 VLSDP
-317 AGLLSPHDQDP
+317 AGLLSPNSQDP

-337 EETLQTLGAEGASAV
+337 KDTLQKLGSEGASAV
-352 VGLDAGPLL
+352 VGLDTGPLL
-361 WKQGEEGWLLGTSS
+361 WKQGEAGWLLGTTHAA
-375 DQPGLEAVDA
+375 PGLEAVDKE
-385 DLQVKGLV
+385 LQAKGLV
-393 RSALPSDGS
+393 RSVLPSDGS

-425 AVALERESGQ
+425 AVALERESDQ

-450 HSALEPRLDQLRALQ
+450 HSALDPRLDQLKALQ
-465 DDGAAPLAQ
+465 DEGTAPLAQ

-485 QLQKWRPWNLI
+485 QLQKWRPWSLI

-507 VKELALAVGTD
+507 VQELALAAGTD
-518 QEEGSGEEGAGQAGS
+518 QEDGADQAGS
-533 HRLRL
+533 NRLRV

>member
-7 LLAVAATV
+7 LLAVAAA
-15 VLLLTTALGL
+15 VLVLLTTALGL

-37 VGQPLVLPRAARF
+37 VSQALVLPRAARF
-50 VPRNASL
+50 VPKDASL
-57 SLHWLADPGRM
+57 SLHWLSDPVRM

-118 LFAPVSDAPA
+118 LLAPVADAPA

-177 LGQDPQPI
+177 LGREPQPI

-218 LGDEALVADLQQ
+218 LGDAALEADLKQ

-242 VAMATWLGMPR
+242 AAMATWLGMPS
-253 SISDDDDLVG
+253 SISDRDDLVG
-263 LVAALEPKGT
+263 LVAALDPKGT
-273 ALDLDAVLR
+273 ALNLDAVLR
-282 FRQPLGG
+282 FRQPLGS
-289 AGTGGLQSQSLMRS
+289 AGNGITLSHSLMRS

-312 LLSDP
+312 VLSDP
-317 AGLLSPHDQDP
+317 AALLSPQSEAP

-337 EETLQTLGAEGASAV
+337 QETLQTLGAEGASAV

-361 WKQGEEGWLLGTSS
+361 WEQGEEGWLLGTSS

-385 DLQVKGLV
+385 DLQAKGLV

-450 HSALEPRLDQLRALQ
+450 HAALEPRLDQLRALQ
-465 DDGAAPLAQ
+465 DEGAAPLAQ

-485 QLQKWRPWNLI
+485 QLQKWRPWSLI
-496 QSVAGRPLLPA
+496 QSVAGKPLLPA
-507 VKELALAVGTD
+507 VQELALAAGPD
-518 QEEGSGEEGAGQAGS
+518 QEEGAGQAGS
-533 HRLRL
+533 NRLRL

>member
-7 LLAVAATV
+7 LLAVAAAV
-15 VLLLTTALGL
+15 FVLLTTALGL
-25 WWAMAQQSPLKI
+25 WWAMAQQSPLKL

-50 VPRNASL
+50 VPKDASL
-57 SLHWLADPGRM
+57 SLHWLSDPVRM

-82 QARDSTQQLRD
+82 QARNSTQQLRD

-118 LFAPVSDAPA
+118 LLAPVADAPA

-177 LGQDPQPI
+177 LGREPQPI

-218 LGDEALVADLQQ
+218 LGDSALEADLKQ

-242 VAMATWLGMPR
+242 AAMATWLGMPS
-253 SISDDDDLVG
+253 SISDRDDLVG
-263 LVAALEPKGT
+263 LVAALDPKGT
-273 ALDLDAVLR
+273 ALNLDAVLR
-282 FRQPLGG
+282 FRQPLGS
-289 AGTGGLQSQSLMRS
+289 AGNGITLSHSLMRS

-312 LLSDP
+312 VLSDP
-317 AGLLSPHDQDP
+317 AALLSPQSDAP

-337 EETLQTLGAEGASAV
+337 KETLQTLGAEGASAV

-361 WKQGEEGWLLGTSS
+361 WEQGEEGWLLGTSS

-385 DLQVKGLV
+385 DLQAKGLV

-450 HSALEPRLDQLRALQ
+450 HAALEPRLDQLRALQ
-465 DDGAAPLAQ
+465 DEGAVPLAQ

-485 QLQKWRPWNLI
+485 QLQKWRPWSLI
-496 QSVAGRPLLPA
+496 QSVAGKPLLPA
-507 VKELALAVGTD
+507 VQELALAAGPD
-518 QEEGSGEEGAGQAGS
+518 QEEGAGQAGS
-533 HRLRL
+533 NRLRL

>member
-7 LLAVAATV
+7 LLAVAAA
-15 VLLLTTALGL
+15 VLVLLTTALGF

-37 VGQPLVLPRAARF
+37 VGQALVLPRAARF
-50 VPRNASL
+50 VPKDASL
-57 SLHWLADPGRM
+57 SLHWLSDPVRM

-118 LFAPVSDAPA
+118 LLAPVADAPA

-177 LGQDPQPI
+177 LGREPQLI

-218 LGDEALVADLQQ
+218 LGDSALEADLKQ

-242 VAMATWLGMPR
+242 AAMATWLGMPS
-253 SISDDDDLVG
+253 SISDRDDLVG
-263 LVAALEPKGT
+263 LVAALDPKGT
-273 ALDLDAVLR
+273 ALNLDAVLR
-282 FRQPLGG
+282 FRQPLGS
-289 AGTGGLQSQSLMRS
+289 AGNGITLSHSLMRS

-312 LLSDP
+312 VLSDP
-317 AGLLSPHDQDP
+317 AALLSPQSEAP

-337 EETLQTLGAEGASAV
+337 QETLQTLGAEGASAV

-361 WKQGEEGWLLGTSS
+361 WEQGEEGWLLGTSS

-385 DLQVKGLV
+385 DLQAKGLV

-450 HSALEPRLDQLRALQ
+450 HAALEPRLDQLRALQ
-465 DDGAAPLAQ
+465 DEGATPLAQ

-485 QLQKWRPWNLI
+485 QLQKWRPWSLI
-496 QSVAGRPLLPA
+496 QSVAGKPLLPA
-507 VKELALAVGTD
+507 VQELALAAGPD
-518 QEEGSGEEGAGQAGS
+518 QEEGAGQAGS
-533 HRLRL
+533 NRLRL

>member
-7 LLAVAATV
+7 LLAVAAA
-15 VLLLTTALGL
+15 VLVLLTTALGL
-25 WWAMAQQSPLKI
+25 WWAMAQQSPLKL

-50 VPRNASL
+50 VPKDASL
-57 SLHWLADPGRM
+57 SLHWLSDPVRM

-82 QARDSTQQLRD
+82 QARDSTRQLRD

-118 LFAPVSDAPA
+118 LLAPVADAPA

-177 LGQDPQPI
+177 LGREPQPI

-218 LGDEALVADLQQ
+218 LGDAALEADLKQ

-242 VAMATWLGMPR
+242 VAMATWLGMPS
-253 SISDDDDLVG
+253 SISDHDDLVG

-273 ALDLDAVLR
+273 ALNLDAVLR
-282 FRQPLGG
+282 FRQPLGSVG
-289 AGTGGLQSQSLMRS
+289 NGVALSQSLMRS

-317 AGLLSPHDQDP
+317 AGLLSPQSEDP
-328 VAQWLAPVL
+328 IAQWLAPVL
-337 EETLQTLGAEGASAV
+337 EETLQTLGDEGASAV

-361 WKQGEEGWLLGTSS
+361 WEQGEEGWLLGTSS

-385 DLQVKGLV
+385 DLQAKGLV

-402 ALEVWTRLARQRQR
+402 VLEVWTRLARQRQR

-450 HSALEPRLDQLRALQ
+450 HSAIEPRLDQLRALQ
-465 DDGAAPLAQ
+465 DEGAAPLAQ

-485 QLQKWRPWNLI
+485 QLQKWRPWSLI

-507 VKELALAVGTD
+507 VQELAVAAGPD
-518 QEEGSGEEGAGQAGS
+518 QEEGAGQAGS
-533 HRLRL
+533 NRLRL

>member
-7 LLAVAATV
+7 LLAVAAA
-15 VLLLTTALGL
+15 VLVLLTTALGL
-25 WWAMAQQSPLKI
+25 WWAMAQQSPLKL
-37 VGQPLVLPRAARF
+37 VDQPLVLPRAARF
-50 VPRNASL
+50 VPKDASL
-57 SLHWLADPGRM
+57 SLHWLSDPVRM

-82 QARDSTQQLRD
+82 QARDSTRQLRD

-100 LDFVGELAD
+100 LDFVGELSD

-118 LFAPVSDAPA
+118 LLAPVADAPA

-177 LGQDPQPI
+177 LGREPQPI

-218 LGDEALVADLQQ
+218 LGDAALEADLKQ

-242 VAMATWLGMPR
+242 AAMATWLGMP
-253 SISDDDDLVG
+253 SPISDHDDLVG

-273 ALDLDAVLR
+273 ALNLDAVLR
-282 FRQPLGG
+282 FRQPLGSVG
-289 AGTGGLQSQSLMRS
+289 NGVTLSQSLMRS

-317 AGLLSPHDQDP
+317 AGLLSPQSEDP

-337 EETLQTLGAEGASAV
+337 QETLQTLGDEGASAV
-352 VGLDAGPLL
+352 VGLDKGPLL
-361 WKQGEEGWLLGTSS
+361 WEQGEEGWLLGTSS

-385 DLQVKGLV
+385 DLQAKGLV

-450 HSALEPRLDQLRALQ
+450 HSAIEPRLDQLLALQ
-465 DDGAAPLAQ
+465 DEGAPPLAQ
-474 QLALATEPSRA
+474 QLALGTELSRA
-485 QLQKWRPWNLI
+485 QLQKWRPWSLI

-507 VKELALAVGTD
+507 VQELAVAAGPD
-518 QEEGSGEEGAGQAGS
+518 QEEGVGQAGS
-533 HRLRL
+533 NRLRL

>member
-7 LLAVAATV
+7 LLAVAAAV
-15 VLLLTTALGL
+15 LVLLTSALGL

-37 VGQPLVLPRAARF
+37 VGQALVLPRAARF
-50 VPRNASL
+50 VPKDASL
-57 SLHWLADPGRM
+57 SLHWLSDPVRM

-82 QARDSTQQLRD
+82 QARNSTQQLRD

-118 LFAPVSDAPA
+118 LLAPVADAPA

-177 LGQDPQPI
+177 LGRDPQPI

-218 LGDEALVADLQQ
+218 LGDSALEADLKQ

-242 VAMATWLGMPR
+242 AAMATWLGMPS
-253 SISDDDDLVG
+253 SISAREDLVG
-263 LVAALEPKGT
+263 LVAALDPKGT
-273 ALDLDAVLR
+273 ALNLDAVLR
-282 FRQPLGG
+282 FRQPLGS
-289 AGTGGLQSQSLMRS
+289 AGNGITLSHSLMRS

-312 LLSDP
+312 VLSDP
-317 AGLLSPHDQDP
+317 AALLSPQSDAP

-337 EETLQTLGAEGASAV
+337 QETLQTLGAEGASAV

-361 WKQGEEGWLLGTSS
+361 WEQGEEGWLLGTSS

-385 DLQVKGLV
+385 DLQAKGLV

-425 AVALERESGQ
+425 AVALERESGE

-450 HSALEPRLDQLRALQ
+450 HAALEPRLDQLRALQ
-465 DDGAAPLAQ
+465 DEGAAPLAQ

-485 QLQKWRPWNLI
+485 QLQKWRPWSLI
-496 QSVAGRPLLPA
+496 QSVAGKPLLPA
-507 VKELALAVGTD
+507 VQELALAAGPD
-518 QEEGSGEEGAGQAGS
+518 QEEGSGQAGS
-533 HRLRL
+533 NRLRL

>member
-7 LLAVAATV
+7 LLAVAAA
-15 VLLLTTALGL
+15 VLVLLTTALGL

-37 VGQPLVLPRAARF
+37 VGQALVLPRAARF
-50 VPRNASL
+50 VPKDASL
-57 SLHWLADPGRM
+57 SLHWISDPVRM

-118 LFAPVSDAPA
+118 LLAPVADAPA

-177 LGQDPQPI
+177 LGREPQPI

-218 LGDEALVADLQQ
+218 LGDSALEADLKQ
-230 LGRGAALLTADP
+230 LGRGVALLTADP
-242 VAMATWLGMPR
+242 AAMATWLGMPS
-253 SISDDDDLVG
+253 SISDRDDLVG
-263 LVAALEPKGT
+263 LVAALDPKGT
-273 ALDLDAVLR
+273 ALNLDAVLR
-282 FRQPLGG
+282 FRQPLGS
-289 AGTGGLQSQSLMRS
+289 AGNGITLSHSLMRS

-312 LLSDP
+312 VLSNP
-317 AGLLSPHDQDP
+317 AALLSPQSEAP

-337 EETLQTLGAEGASAV
+337 QETLQTLGAEGASAV

-361 WKQGEEGWLLGTSS
+361 WEQGEEGWLLGTSS
-375 DQPGLEAVDA
+375 DQPGLEAVDV
-385 DLQVKGLV
+385 DLQAKGLV

-425 AVALERESGQ
+425 AVALEREAGQ

-450 HSALEPRLDQLRALQ
+450 HAALEPRLDQLRALQ
-465 DDGAAPLAQ
+465 DEGAAPLAQ

-485 QLQKWRPWNLI
+485 QLQKWRPWSLI
-496 QSVAGRPLLPA
+496 HSVAGQPLLPA
-507 VKELALAVGTD
+507 VQELALAAGPD
-518 QEEGSGEEGAGQAGS
+518 QEEGAGQAGS
-533 HRLRL
+533 NRLRL

>member
-7 LLAVAATV
+7 LLAIAAAV

-25 WWAMAQQSPLKI
+25 WWAMAEQSPLKL

-50 VPRNASL
+50 VPRDASL
-57 SLHWLADPGRM
+57 SLHWLADPVRM

-118 LFAPVSDAPA
+118 LIAPVSDAPA

-163 RYRGM
+163 RYRGI

-177 LGQDPQPI
+177 LGREPQPI

-198 SSRGVLEQ
+198 SSRVVLEQ

-242 VAMATWLGMPR
+242 VAMARWLGMPR
-253 SISDDDDLVG
+253 SISDHDDLVG

-273 ALDLDAVLR
+273 ALNLDAVLR
-282 FRQPLGG
+282 FQQPLGSSG
-289 AGTGGLQSQSLMRS
+289 NGLTLSRSLMRS
-303 AGGSASALA
+303 AGGSATALA
-312 LLSDP
+312 VLSDP
-317 AGLLSPHDQDP
+317 AGLLSPQSEDP

-337 EETLQTLGAEGASAV
+337 EETLQTLGTEGASAV
-352 VGLDAGPLL
+352 VGLNAGPLL
-361 WKQGEEGWLLGTSS
+361 WKQGDEGWLLGTSS

-385 DLQVKGLV
+385 DLQSKGLV
-393 RSALPSDGS
+393 RSALPSEGS
-402 ALEVWTRLARQRQR
+402 ALEVWTRLVRQRQR

-450 HSALEPRLDQLRALQ
+450 HSALEPRLDQLEALQ
-465 DDGAAPLAQ
+465 DEGVAPLAQ

-485 QLQKWRPWNLI
+485 QLQKWRPWSLI

-507 VKELALAVGTD
+507 VQELALAAGVD
-518 QEEGSGEEGAGQAGS
+518 QEEEGVDQVGSN
-533 HRLRL
+533 RLRL

>member
-7 LLAVAATV
+7 LLAVAAA
-15 VLLLTTALGL
+15 VLVLLTTALGL

-37 VGQPLVLPRAARF
+37 VGQALVLPRAARF
-50 VPRNASL
+50 VPKDASL
-57 SLHWLADPGRM
+57 SLHWLSDPVRM

-118 LFAPVSDAPA
+118 LLAPVADAPA

-177 LGQDPQPI
+177 LGRDPQPI

-218 LGDEALVADLQQ
+218 LGDSALEADLKQ

-242 VAMATWLGMPR
+242 AAMATWLGMPS
-253 SISDDDDLVG
+253 SISDRDDLVG
-263 LVAALEPKGT
+263 LVAALDPKGT
-273 ALDLDAVLR
+273 ALNLDAVLR
-282 FRQPLGG
+282 FRQPLGS
-289 AGTGGLQSQSLMRS
+289 AGNGITLSHSLMRS

-312 LLSDP
+312 VLSDP
-317 AGLLSPHDQDP
+317 AALLSPQSEAP

-337 EETLQTLGAEGASAV
+337 QETLQTLGAEGASAV

-361 WKQGEEGWLLGTSS
+361 WEQGEEGWLLGTSS

-385 DLQVKGLV
+385 DLQAKGLV

-450 HSALEPRLDQLRALQ
+450 HAALEPRLDQLRALQ
-465 DDGAAPLAQ
+465 DEGAAPLAQ

-485 QLQKWRPWNLI
+485 QLQKWRPWSLI
-496 QSVAGRPLLPA
+496 QSVAGKPLLPA
-507 VKELALAVGTD
+507 VQELALAAGPD
-518 QEEGSGEEGAGQAGS
+518 QEEGAGQAGS
-533 HRLRL
+533 NRLRL

>member
-7 LLAVAATV
+7 LLAVAAA
-15 VLLLTTALGL
+15 VLVLLTTALGL

-37 VGQPLVLPRAARF
+37 VGQALVLPRAARF
-50 VPRNASL
+50 VPKDASL
-57 SLHWLADPGRM
+57 SLHWLSDPVRM

-118 LFAPVSDAPA
+118 LLAPVADAPA

-177 LGQDPQPI
+177 LGREPQPI

-218 LGDEALVADLQQ
+218 LGDAALEADLKQ

-242 VAMATWLGMPR
+242 AAMATWLGMPS
-253 SISDDDDLVG
+253 SISDRDDLVG
-263 LVAALEPKGT
+263 LVAALDPKGT
-273 ALDLDAVLR
+273 ALNLDAVLR
-282 FRQPLGG
+282 FRQPLGS
-289 AGTGGLQSQSLMRS
+289 AGNGITLSHSLMRS

-312 LLSDP
+312 VLSDP
-317 AGLLSPHDQDP
+317 AALLSPQSEAP

-337 EETLQTLGAEGASAV
+337 QETLQALGAEGASAV

-361 WKQGEEGWLLGTSS
+361 WEQGEEGWLLGTSS

-385 DLQVKGLV
+385 DLQAKGLV

-450 HSALEPRLDQLRALQ
+450 HAALEPRLDQLRALQ
-465 DDGAAPLAQ
+465 DEGAAPLAQ

-485 QLQKWRPWNLI
+485 QLQKWRPWSLI
-496 QSVAGRPLLPA
+496 QSVAGQPLLPA
-507 VKELALAVGTD
+507 VQELALAAGPD
-518 QEEGSGEEGAGQAGS
+518 KEEGAGQAGS
-533 HRLRL
+533 NRLRL

>member
-7 LLAVAATV
+7 LLTVAAA
-15 VLLLTTALGL
+15 VLVLLTTALGL

-37 VGQPLVLPRAARF
+37 VGQALVLPRAARF
-50 VPRNASL
+50 VPKDASL
-57 SLHWLADPGRM
+57 SLHWLSDPVRM

-118 LFAPVSDAPA
+118 LLAPVADAPA

-177 LGQDPQPI
+177 LGREPQPI

-218 LGDEALVADLQQ
+218 LGDSALEADLKQ

-242 VAMATWLGMPR
+242 AAMATWLGMPS
-253 SISDDDDLVG
+253 SISDREDLVG
-263 LVAALEPKGT
+263 LVAALDPKGT
-273 ALDLDAVLR
+273 ALNLDAVLR
-282 FRQPLGG
+282 FRQPLGS
-289 AGTGGLQSQSLMRS
+289 AGNGITLSHSLMRS

-312 LLSDP
+312 VLSDP
-317 AGLLSPHDQDP
+317 AALLSPQSEAP

-337 EETLQTLGAEGASAV
+337 QETLQTLGAEGASAV

-361 WKQGEEGWLLGTSS
+361 WEQGEEGWLLGTSS

-385 DLQVKGLV
+385 DLQAKGLV

-450 HSALEPRLDQLRALQ
+450 HAALEPRLDQLRALQ
-465 DDGAAPLAQ
+465 DEGAAPLAQ

-485 QLQKWRPWNLI
+485 QLQKWLPWRLI
-496 QSVAGRPLLPA
+496 QSVAGQPLLPA
-507 VKELALAVGTD
+507 VQELALAAGPD
-518 QEEGSGEEGAGQAGS
+518 QEEGAGQAGS
-533 HRLRL
+533 NRLRL